1 MTTESQY
8 DWQHEWLADM
18 DARAIEDEIIGALED
33 YCDLPSAEVAV
44 VMDAVRRYGEAR
56 KRHGYYTAQK
66 KG

>member
-1 MTTESQY
+1 LTVREL
-8 DWQHEWLADM
+8 LAFLDRSAWKHAAC
-18 DARAIEDEIIGALED
+18 DCGECRTYGAVIELA
-33 YCDLPSAEVAV
+33 AV